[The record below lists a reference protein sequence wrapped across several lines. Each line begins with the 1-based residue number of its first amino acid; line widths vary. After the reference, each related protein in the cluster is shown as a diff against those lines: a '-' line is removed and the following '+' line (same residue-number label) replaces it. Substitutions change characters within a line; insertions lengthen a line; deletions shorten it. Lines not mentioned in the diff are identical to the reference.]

1 MLNLSVMRTAVMII
15 HFTAC
20 LGLIFFV
27 LLHSGKSGG
36 LADVFGGTSSTFS
49 STSMIQKNLDRI
61 TIGLALVFATTTLLL
76 ARL

>member
-1 MLNLSVMRTAVMII
+1 M
-15 HFTAC
+15 
-20 LGLIFFV
+20 GLIFFV

-61 TIGLALVFATTTLLL
+61 TIVLALVFATTTLVTGLNFDL
-76 ARL
+76 RYVTYPVEIRIWHNRL